1 MIKWDQ
7 ALESESPD
15 PASGLSSCLCSQFP
29 SFTLTF
35 LFPLSSRG
43 FFEVVLHVS
52 GWCLILL

>member
-1 MIKWDQ
+1 MTKWDQ

-15 PASGLSSCLCSQFP
+15 PASGLSCCLCSQFP

-35 LFPLSSRG
+35 FSTIFVG
-43 FFEVVLHVS
+43 FFEVVSRVS